1 MKALDKS
8 YLLITVHLSVLVTID
23 LVDLNFFQTRGF
35 KFEKKRYIK
44 TRTSSVSTVSS
55 KTHFVP
61 LFDTSVKCTVLIQL
75 QFYLKYWNSFESSV
89 IL

>member
-35 KFEKKRYIK
+35 KFEKKDI
-44 TRTSSVSTVSS
+44 S
-55 KTHFVP
+55 KPELALYQQYQVKHI
-61 LFDTSVKCTVLIQL
+61 LFLSLIRL
-75 QFYLKYWNSFESSV
+75 LNVQF
-89 IL
+89 